1 MNDRLWQKSAG
12 NRLFRAVY
20 LPIDRFLFS
29 WCLKQA
35 PLFTLI
41 SSFGGA
47 DTAVCSGI
55 VERTEMAV
63 CAGIERAEMTV
74 CTGVERTGKT
84 VCAGIE
90 GGLF

>member
-1 MNDRLWQKSAG
+1 DR
-12 NRLFRAVY
+12 RLFA
-20 LPIDRFLFS
+20 
-29 WCLKQA
+29 WCIRHA